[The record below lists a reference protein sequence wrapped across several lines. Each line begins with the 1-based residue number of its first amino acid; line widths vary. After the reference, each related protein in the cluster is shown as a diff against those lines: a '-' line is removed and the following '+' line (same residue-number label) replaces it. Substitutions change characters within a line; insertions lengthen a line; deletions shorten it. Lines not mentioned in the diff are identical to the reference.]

1 MENNEKQRELFKK
14 LNEKITVR
22 EIQKYVKEII
32 GLRGFSNKTYKDEM
46 LLMIEEV
53 GELAKAVRK
62 RDLSSTIDKEKL
74 NHYTEIEEEI
84 ADVFI
89 VLVEICNVLNIDLLN
104 CVIEKESIN
113 IKRKWS
119 KNDE

>member
-74 NHYTEIEEEI
+74 NHYTEI